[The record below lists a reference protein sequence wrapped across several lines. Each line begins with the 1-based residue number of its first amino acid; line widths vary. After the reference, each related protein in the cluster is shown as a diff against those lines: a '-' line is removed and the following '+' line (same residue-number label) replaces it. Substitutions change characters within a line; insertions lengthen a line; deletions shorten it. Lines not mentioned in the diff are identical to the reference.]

1 MVTLDSPA
9 RVEAGDA
16 GDLPEAARRRKAGGH
31 ARQLAR
37 RAVHQKPR
45 HSSWR
50 VLRHHDFCL
59 YFGGSLLSNV
69 GTWLQNT
76 AQVLL
81 AYQLTHSVLA
91 VGVVTCAQFAGSLF
105 LGPWAA
111 VVANRVGG
119 RRLLII
125 TQLTSA
131 GIAFGLAE
139 LEWAGALGEGLLVA
153 GALGLG
159 LAFTFAL
166 PIQTTLVSRLVP
178 EADTEA
184 AMTMNS
190 VSYNTG
196 RALAPILC
204 VVVIATIGFGWA
216 FALNAISFM
225 IFAVMLILM
234 RPGRESR
241 PSQPPRLWGGVR
253 IALLQPRIALLL
265 AMVAT
270 VTIADDPVLVQ
281 GPALARNL
289 GEPNDWA
296 GFFLAALGCGT
307 VLGSLAPRTRKRG
320 TTSHASQRAAGS
332 LLILAV
338 AIVVFAAGFSTWVSL
353 LAAIIAGMAALTTG
367 ATTQTLLVRQ
377 RPKHAASVMALWAIA
392 WAGTKPLASLAD
404 GWLASNFGILL
415 AAAVLVVPALLL
427 GLFEICLPA
436 RRKEKIKRR
445 ARAWGKS
452 AVAAPVR

>member
-1 MVTLDSPA
+1 MHK
-9 RVEAGDA
+9 R
-16 GDLPEAARRRKAGGH
+16 
-31 ARQLAR
+31 
-37 RAVHQKPR
+37 PR

-76 AQVLL
+76 AQALL

-111 VVANRVGG
+111 VVASRVGG

-125 TQLTSA
+125 TQLISA

-139 LEWAGALGEGLLVA
+139 LEWAGDLREGLLVA

-204 VVVIATIGFGWA
+204 VIVITTIGFGWA
-216 FALNAISFM
+216 FALNAISFVV
-225 IFAVMLILM
+225 FAAMLTLM
-234 RPGRESR
+234 RRGRESR
-241 PSQPPRLWGGVR
+241 PPQPSRLWDGVR

-270 VTIADDPVLVQ
+270 VTIADDPVLVL
-281 GPALARNL
+281 GPALARHL
-289 GEPNDWA
+289 GASNDWA
-296 GFFLAALGCGT
+296 GYFLAALGCGT
-307 VLGSLAPRTRKRG
+307 VLGSLTPKARKRG

-353 LAAIIAGMAALTTG
+353 LAAITAGMAALATG
-367 ATTQTLLVRQ
+367 ATTQTLLVQ
-377 RPKHAASVMALWAIA
+377 RSPADAASVMALWAIA
-392 WAGTKPLASLAD
+392 WAGTKPLASLID
-404 GWLASNFGILL
+404 GWLASAFGILP

-427 GLFEICLPA
+427 GLFEICLPS
-436 RRKEKIKRR
+436 RRKKQIKQR

-452 AVAAPVR
+452 AVAAPVP